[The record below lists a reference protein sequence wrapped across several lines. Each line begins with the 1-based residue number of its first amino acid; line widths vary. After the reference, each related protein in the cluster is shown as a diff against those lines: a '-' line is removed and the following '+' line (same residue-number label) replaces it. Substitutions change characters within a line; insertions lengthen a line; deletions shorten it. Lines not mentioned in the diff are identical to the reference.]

1 MRVILLISVA
11 LLVSGCSTA
20 SLGVKDPQAIQSEKV
35 SSIVTGVTTRDELT
49 QMFGEPEMKIPAGG
63 NSYYF
68 YKDLNLNSLWVVFN
82 EDWTVQTYKWSD

>member
-1 MRVILLISVA
+1 MRVILFFSVV

-20 SLGVKDPQAIQSEKV
+20 SLDVKDPRGIQSEKV
-35 SSIVTGVTTRDELT
+35 SSIVTDVTTRDELT
-49 QMFGEPEMKIPAGG
+49 RMFGEPEMKIPAGG

-82 EDWTVQTYKWSD
+82 EDWTVQAYKWSN